1 MRDDFFLRYV
11 LEFGG
16 TLITAT
22 IVMFFVVLAFRK
34 ESITFP
40 ALFKWAVCLLSAA
53 LLLPM
58 MMALISMASSSSS
71 PYGRDGS
78 ETLMIIV
85 SAAAPLLFLT
95 SIVLALISLLPA
107 PRRIHPTANR
117 TQHPG
122 EPISFGPV
130 TAQPST
136 TPEKPHPLD

>member
-1 MRDDFFLRYV
+1 MREDYFLRYV

-34 ESITFP
+34 DSITFP
-40 ALFKWAVCLLSAA
+40 ALFKWAVGLLSAA

-58 MMALISMASSSSS
+58 MMALISLAASSSS

-78 ETLMIIV
+78 EAIMIIV
-85 SAAAPLLFLT
+85 SAASPLLFLT
-95 SIVLALISLLPA
+95 SIVLALMSMLPRS
-107 PRRIHPTANR
+107 PRTPAAANR
-117 TQHPG
+117 TQQPG

-130 TAQPST
+130 TAQPSS